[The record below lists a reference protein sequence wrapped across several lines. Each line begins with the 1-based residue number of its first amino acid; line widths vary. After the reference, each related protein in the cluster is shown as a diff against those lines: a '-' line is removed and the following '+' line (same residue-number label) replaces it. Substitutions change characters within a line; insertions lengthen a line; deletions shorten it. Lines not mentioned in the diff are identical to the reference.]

1 MATSDPF
8 AGLRIPF
15 VRAFAFGRAAAILG
29 MMALSLAVGWQLYE
43 RTGSAWALGLVGLV
57 EVIPVVVLM
66 LPAGSVAD
74 RYARRNVAIFAHSL
88 LALAAAGLWF
98 ASRLEAPLAVIYA
111 LLVLVGVSRA
121 FASPSVGTILPQLLE
136 PEQFANVNA
145 WLATS
150 FQLAAISGPAVG
162 GFLIAWTGD
171 AAWVYAA
178 AAAGQLLFILALWSV
193 PALPPPAP
201 RERHDA
207 RELFAGLA
215 FIRRNPVFLAAITL
229 DLFAVLLGGAV
240 ALLPMVAKDVLGVG
254 AGAMGWLRAAPSLGA
269 LLMALVT
276 THLPPWRRPGR
287 TLLATVAGFGL
298 ATVGFGFSKSYW
310 LSMLCLFLTGVF
322 DEVSVVI
329 RMTLEQ
335 ILTPDALRGRV
346 SAVHYVFIGFS
357 NELGAFESGAT
368 AALFGLIPA
377 IVSGGVG
384 TLLVVALV
392 ARVWP
397 QLAALGPLDTLR
409 PLEVE
414 PVESLEASSAP

>member
-1 MATSDPF
+1 
-8 AGLRIPF
+8 
-15 VRAFAFGRAAAILG
+15 
-29 MMALSLAVGWQLYE
+29 
-43 RTGSAWALGLVGLV
+43 
-57 EVIPVVVLM
+57 
-66 LPAGSVAD
+66 
-74 RYARRNVAIFAHSL
+74 
-88 LALAAAGLWF
+88 
-98 ASRLEAPLAVIYA
+98 
-111 LLVLVGVSRA
+111 
-121 FASPSVGTILPQLLE
+121 
-136 PEQFANVNA
+136 
-145 WLATS
+145 
-150 FQLAAISGPAVG
+150 
-162 GFLIAWTGD
+162 
-171 AAWVYAA
+171 
-178 AAAGQLLFILALWSV
+178 
-193 PALPPPAP
+193 
-201 RERHDA
+201 
-207 RELFAGLA
+207 
-215 FIRRNPVFLAAITL
+215 
-229 DLFAVLLGGAV
+229 
-240 ALLPMVAKDVLGVG
+240 
-254 AGAMGWLRAAPSLGA
+254 
-269 LLMALVT
+269 MALVT